1 MSTPIK
7 VAIIGLDTSHSV
19 ELPKLML
26 DSAVAPELR
35 MTGMVSTR
43 ALRFDTPFQLKE
55 GLDKRQA
62 YLESIGMMVTTD
74 FDTAVADCDAILLE
88 INDPAF
94 HLEYFRKCAG
104 LGKPI
109 FLDKPFADTLDNAR
123 EIMKIAAESKTV
135 YFTASCLRF
144 CPAIQE
150 AHKSV
155 AHPKEGFIW
164 GPLGKAMAGSSIVW
178 YGVHATEMLEFV
190 MGPGAI
196 SVQAC
201 ANGGGYML
209 VVNYADGR
217 RGVISLGNGCYQYG
231 GVLRDLENTPLIFN
245 ETISGAFYRPLL
257 VQVEEFFR
265 TGKMP
270 VEIEDSFEVMAILDA
285 ADKSALS
292 GRPEPIYRS

>member
-1 MSTPIK
+1 MPTPIK

-26 DSAVAPELR
+26 DQSVAPELR
-35 MTGMVSTR
+35 IAGMVPTR
-43 ALRFDTPFQLKE
+43 ALRFDTPFQSQE

-62 YLESIGMMVTTD
+62 YLESLGMMVTTD
-74 FDTAVADCDAILLE
+74 FDTAIADCDAILLE

-94 HLEYFRKCAG
+94 HLEYFRKSAG

-123 EIMKIAAESKTV
+123 EIEKIAAENKTV

-144 CPAIQE
+144 CPGIQE
-150 AHKSV
+150 AHKTV
-155 AHPKEGFIW
+155 AAPKEGLIW
-164 GPLGKAMAGSSIVW
+164 GPLGKAPAGSSIVW

-190 MGPGAI
+190 MGTGAI
-196 SVQAC
+196 SAQTCQNAAGCMV
-201 ANGGGYML
+201 

-231 GVLRDLENTPLIFN
+231 GVLRDLENQPLLF
-245 ETISGAFYRPLL
+245 EEQLSGAFYRPLL

-265 TGKMP
+265 TGKAP
-270 VEIEDSFEVMAILDA
+270 VEIADSFEVMAILEA
-285 ADKSALS
+285 ADKSAIS
-292 GRPEPIYRS
+292 GRAEPIYTK

>member
-1 MSTPIK
+1 MSAPIK

-26 DSAVAPELR
+26 DSSVVPELR
-35 MTGMVSTR
+35 VTGMVPTR
-43 ALRFDTPFQLKE
+43 ALRFDTPFQSSE

-62 YLESIGMMVTTD
+62 YLESIGMMVTMD
-74 FDTAVADCDAILLE
+74 FDTAVADSDAIMLE

-94 HLEYFRKCAG
+94 HLEYFRKCAA

-109 FLDKPFADTLDNAR
+109 FLDKPFADNLDNAR
-123 EIMKIAAESKTV
+123 EIKKIAAENNTV

-144 CPAIQE
+144 CPGIQN
-150 AHKSV
+150 AHKTIG
-155 AHPKEGFIW
+155 APKEGLIW
-164 GPLGKAMAGSSIVW
+164 GPIGKAPAGSSIVW

-190 MGPGAI
+190 MGKGAI
-196 SVQAC
+196 SVQTCQNAAGC
-201 ANGGGYML
+201 VV
-209 VVNYADGR
+209 VVNYSDGR
-217 RGVISLGNGCYQYG
+217 RGAISLDRDCYRYG
-231 GVLRDLENTPLIFN
+231 GVLRDLVNSPLLF
-245 ETISGAFYRPLL
+245 EEQLGGAFYRPLL

-285 ADKSALS
+285 ADKSAVS
-292 GRPEPIYRS
+292 GRPEPVYTK